1 MVHDKGKHKE
11 RYYQQKKS
19 KLSITLYITNDDKI
33 MNRNTYQITEDILDN
48 ILLSGEHGITITPLL
63 RQSNLPYKRANG
75 FLHKLTES
83 NLVNEILVHKKKVF
97 IITQRGKVYLEKY
110 KQFNTIAESFG
121 LEL

>member
-1 MVHDKGKHKE
+1 
-11 RYYQQKKS
+11 
-19 KLSITLYITNDDKI
+19 

-75 FLHKLTES
+75 FIYKLTES
-83 NLVNEILVHKKKVF
+83 NLVNEILVHNKKVF
-97 IITQRGKVYLEKY
+97 IITQRGKIYLEKY
-110 KQFNTIAESFG
+110 KQFNAIAESFG